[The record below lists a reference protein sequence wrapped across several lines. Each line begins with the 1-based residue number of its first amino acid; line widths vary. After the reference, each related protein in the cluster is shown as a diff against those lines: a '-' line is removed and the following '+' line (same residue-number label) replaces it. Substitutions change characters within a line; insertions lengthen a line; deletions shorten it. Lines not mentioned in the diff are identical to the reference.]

1 MELNINHNLIER
13 SSASWAEGRPGRT
26 VEATT
31 EVMVFTVDGI
41 TQNDGSP
48 ARIHLE
54 RTQVSSEPDRWKLVI
69 NDDDLNKQFRKVATG
84 AFDAVEEL
92 RNYVADSL
100 IRSILL
106 AKFEAAID
114 RQGHNRTRDI
124 EVERLGWLMVDQ
136 PDLSG
141 EERTITSNPD
151 AEQSE
156 LEAEMWEFVKNLEE
170 E

>member
-1 MELNINHNLIER
+1 
-13 SSASWAEGRPGRT
+13 
-26 VEATT
+26 
-31 EVMVFTVDGI
+31 MVFTVDGI
-41 TQNDGSP
+41 AQNDGSP

-54 RTQVSSEPDRWKLVI
+54 RKQVADEPDRWKLVI
-69 NDDDLNKQFRKVATG
+69 NDDDLDKQIRKVATG

-106 AKFEAAID
+106 AKFEAALE
-114 RQGHNRTRDI
+114 RQGHCRTRDI
-124 EVERLGWLMVDQ
+124 EVERLGWVMVDQ
-136 PDLSG
+136 PDLIS
-141 EERTITSNPD
+141 EDSTMTSNPD
-151 AEQSE
+151 EEQSE